1 MMNIIS
7 NYQNGTRNSKV
18 YRTETG
24 YGVLM
29 FEAETDYNAFNSFT
43 DIDSAEDFAEDW
55 VVKNHDTI

>member
-7 NYQNGTRNSKV
+7 NYQHGTRNAKV
-18 YRTETG
+18 YKTETG

-43 DIDSAEDFAEDW
+43 NIDSAEDFAEDW
-55 VVKNHDTI
+55 VVKHHDAI

>member
-7 NYQNGTRNSKV
+7 NYQQGTRNAKV
-18 YRTETG
+18 YKTETG
-24 YGVLM
+24 YGVIL
-29 FEAETDYNAFNSFT
+29 FEAETDYNEFSSFT